1 MGNDTETTKF
11 QAKILAKAKIG
22 PDSADTLKVMSYI
35 EPGVK
40 LSSALGAASDQ
51 GLAQAGPGEG
61 LVDRLERGLE
71 AKAAKGDAILDVV
84 S

>member
-1 MGNDTETTKF
+1 MDNEKEMTKF
-11 QAKILAKAKIG
+11 QAKILAKAKNG
-22 PDSADTLKVMSYI
+22 PDSADTQKVMSYI

-40 LSSALGAASDQ
+40 LSSALGAVNDQ
-51 GLAQAGPGEG
+51 GLAQAGPAEG

-71 AKAAKGDAILDVV
+71 ANAAKDEAILDVV